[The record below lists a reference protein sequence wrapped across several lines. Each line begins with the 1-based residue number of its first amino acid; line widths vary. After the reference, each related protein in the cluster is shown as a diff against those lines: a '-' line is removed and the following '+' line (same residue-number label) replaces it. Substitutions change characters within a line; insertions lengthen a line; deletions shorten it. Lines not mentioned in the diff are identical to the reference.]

1 MNVHLEGGMGATLLL
16 GSRCPQQAPNAQ
28 QLRDLDRVGR
38 GPLAEVVAHDP
49 EVQAALMR
57 RVAAYAPKEVAGP
70 ARHVDGGRVD
80 RVGGVVHHD
89 NAGRLGEQLPALVGR
104 EGLAGL
110 DVGRHGMAGV
120 DRDARAGGGDGEV
133 RPAEDLARLEHAL
146 ALLGRV
152 VVALLEGLHLRQDV
166 ERDLV
171 RVDGRRGQLV
181 RLDHRLGL
189 AVQLLDGALA
199 GARHGLVGGHDHP
212 LDPDAPEDRAQRHD
226 RLHGGAVR
234 VGDDAAVVPEG
245 IGVDLGHH
253 ERHVLIHAPLR
264 GVVYDDRAG
273 VHEARGPLS
282 ARARAGAEEGE
293 VEALDGV
300 LGEGC
305 DGEVRV
311 AGRSNARARRSLA
324 VRDGSSCGALA
335 CERHDLVGRERAL
348 AHDAEDRRAHGAG
361 GAYDGDPHASGTLG
375 RWSPATSSGRTASA
389 PSSKAVCS
397 WRTAVSTC
405 SSRTTQE
412 ILIGEVEIISMLT
425 SASPSTVSARPA
437 TPGRSGRPMSVMRAS
452 EVECV
457 TAVTRG
463 RSMVISSSW
472 TTVPGPSSKL
482 DRQWI
487 VTPWFRAYST
497 ERSCSTPAPEAAI
510 SSISSKVSTG
520 SLRASGTMR
529 GSALKTPATSVKI
542 SQTSAPSAAASA
554 TAVVSEPPRPS
565 VVTSS
570 DSCETP
576 WKPATSTILPS
587 SRPRLI
593 RSAFT
598 SMIFALVW
606 PLSVTIPAW

>member
-28 QLRDLDRVGR
+28 QLRDLDGVGR
-38 GPLAEVVAHDP
+38 GPLAEVVPHDP
-49 EVQAALMR
+49 EFQAAL
-57 RVAAYAPKEVAGP
+57 VGGAAGYAPDEDVVA

-120 DRDARAGGGDGEV
+120 DRDARAGGGDGEL

-166 ERDLV
+166 ESDLV

-181 RLDHRLGL
+181 RLDHGLGL
-189 AVQLLDGALA
+189 TVQLFDGALT

-212 LDPDAPEDRAQRHD
+212 LDAHAAEDRGQRHD
-226 RLHGGAVR
+226 RLHCGAVR
-234 VGDDAAVVPEG
+234 VGVDAAMVPEG
-245 IGVDLGHH
+245 VGVDLGHH
-253 ERHVLIHAPLR
+253 ERHVLGHAPL
-264 GVVYDDRAG
+264 GG
-273 VHEARGPLS
+273 
-282 ARARAGAEEGE
+282 
-293 VEALDGV
+293 
-300 LGEGC
+300 
-305 DGEVRV
+305 
-311 AGRSNARARRSLA
+311 
-324 VRDGSSCGALA
+324 
-335 CERHDLVGRERAL
+335 
-348 AHDAEDRRAHGAG
+348 G

-425 SASPSTVSARPA
+425 SASPSTVRARAATPGWLFIPAPTSETFPMCSSVWMPPKPSSAWNGSSASRAATRSSRGTVTDMSARCPSLRGSFWMIMSTFTLAPA
-437 TPGRSGRPMSVMRAS
+437 SAVSTRPAMPGRSGRPMRVMRAS

-457 TAVTRG
+457 TAVTIG
-463 RSMVISSSW
+463 RSIVNSSSW
-472 TTVPGPSSKL
+472 TTVPGAPSKL

-487 VTPWFRAYST
+487 VTPWFLAYST
-497 ERSCSTPAPEAAI
+497 ERSCRTPAPEAAI
-510 SSISSKVSTG
+510 SSISSKVRTG
-520 SLRASGTMR
+520 SLRASGTIR
-529 GSALKTPATSVKI
+529 GSALNTPATSVKI
-542 SQTSAPSAAASA
+542 SHTSAPSAAASA

-570 DSCETP
+570 DCCDTP
-576 WKPATSTILPS
+576 
-587 SRPRLI
+587 
-593 RSAFT
+593 
-598 SMIFALVW
+598 
-606 PLSVTIPAW
+606 